1 MKRGQNVG
9 KMEGRTNKCVGLV
22 APCRA
27 GVEGG
32 VWLVPVPNGGCRW
45 LRPDAVCC
53 RSRVRQLSV
62 AGSSHEGL
70 LIALCMAV
78 GVWVSAPTAMAV
90 T

>member
-32 VWLVPVPNGGCRW
+32 VWLVPVPNGGCRSEARRGM
-45 LRPDAVCC
+45 LSE
-53 RSRVRQLSV
+53 SR
-62 AGSSHEGL
+62 ET
-70 LIALCMAV
+70 AV
-78 GVWVSAPTAMAV
+78 GGWV
-90 T
+90 

>member
-45 LRPDAVCC
+45 LRQM
-53 RSRVRQLSV
+53 RY
-62 AGSSHEGL
+62 
-70 LIALCMAV
+70 AV
-78 GVWVSAPTAMAV
+78 GVA
-90 T
+90 

>member
-1 MKRGQNVG
+1 
-9 KMEGRTNKCVGLV
+9 
-22 APCRA
+22 
-27 GVEGG
+27 
-32 VWLVPVPNGGCRW
+32 
-45 LRPDAVCC
+45 
-53 RSRVRQLSV
+53 V